1 MTALE
6 SAGFWIALNIV
17 FLFVISAR
25 VGQMR
30 MKHKVNLGDGGNS
43 DVQCA
48 IRAHGNYIEYAPLA
62 LIGLYALSTLGA
74 SALLVNILG
83 AAFLAV
89 RVAHFMGLGLGR
101 WSKGRAVGTMGTML
115 TLLATAIALLVHI
128 FI

>member
-1 MTALE
+1 VSALE
-6 SAGFWIALNIV
+6 AAVFWIALNIV
-17 FLFVISAR
+17 FLVLISFR

-48 IRAHGNYIEYAPLA
+48 IRAQGNYVEYAPLA
-62 LIGLYALSTLGA
+62 LIGLVALASVGA
-74 SALLVNILG
+74 SAILVNIFG
-83 AAFLAV
+83 GVFLAV
-89 RVAHFMGLGLGR
+89 RIAHFLGLGLGV
-101 WSKGRAVGTMGTML
+101 WAKGRFVGTLGTML

>member
-1 MTALE
+1 VSALE
-6 SAGFWIALNIV
+6 AAVFWIALNIV
-17 FLFVISAR
+17 FLVLISFR

-48 IRAHGNYIEYAPLA
+48 IRAQGNYVEYAPLA
-62 LIGLYALSTLGA
+62 LIGLVALASVGA
-74 SALLVNILG
+74 SVMLVNIFG
-83 AAFLAV
+83 AVFLAV
-89 RVAHFMGLGLGR
+89 RIAHFLGLGLGV
-101 WSKGRAVGTMGTML
+101 WAKGRFVGTLGTML

>member
-17 FLFVISAR
+17 FLFLISAR

-48 IRAHGNYIEYAPLA
+48 IRAQGNYIEYAPLA
-62 LIGLYALSTLGA
+62 LIGLYALSAIGA

-101 WSKGRAVGTMGTML
+101 WSKGRVVGTMGTML
-115 TLLATAIALLVHI
+115 TLLATALALLVLI
-128 FI
+128 FA